1 MVNKD
6 LKWILSKIFDE
17 CGMPTTVTVADAI
30 KDLGFKY
37 ATIGATSV
45 NVLDMKVPVGKEDE
59 LKK

>member
-17 CGMPTTVTVADAI
+17 CDMPTTVVVADAI